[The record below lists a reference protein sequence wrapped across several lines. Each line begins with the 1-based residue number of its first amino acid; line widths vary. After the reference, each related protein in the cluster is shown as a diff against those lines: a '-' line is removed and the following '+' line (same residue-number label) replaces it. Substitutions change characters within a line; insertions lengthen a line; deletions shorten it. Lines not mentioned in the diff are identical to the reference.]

1 MEHWIKEFLDQ
12 HNDKNTF
19 ELLPLP
25 SGDVHFQADW
35 ILKHSQAPWLEIIGI
50 DAPYAE
56 MYREAQAL
64 QDMFV
69 FHRGEEAGMQGWR
82 SLAVH
87 GIGATLTN
95 VPQTYGLDPN
105 QVKYDW
111 TEIQDQCP
119 VTVKFFKEVFPY
131 NQYQRLRYMLVEPGG
146 YIAPHSDNVS
156 NMPGA
161 AVNISL
167 NNPEGCRLTTVHG
180 TVPFRNSGSVFLFN
194 NHYRHAVHNN
204 SDTDRFHMIVH
215 GAWRNPEWNQLVVHS
230 YREALQHVGQQ
241 LL

>member
-25 SGDVHFQADW
+25 NGDVHFQADW
-35 ILKHSQAPWLEIIGI
+35 ILKHSQAPWLEILGI
-50 DAPYAE
+50 NAPYAE

-64 QDMFV
+64 RDMFV

-87 GIGATLTN
+87 GISATKTN
-95 VPQTYGLDPN
+95 VPQTYGLDPD

-167 NNPEGCRLTTVHG
+167 NNPKGCRLTTVHG

-215 GAWRNPEWNQLVVHS
+215 GAWRNPEWNHLVVNS
-230 YREALQHVGQQ
+230 YKEALKNV
-241 LL
+241 

>member
-1 MEHWIKEFLDQ
+1 MDTWISDFLRQ
-12 HNDKNTF
+12 HNDQNTF

-25 SGDVHFQADW
+25 DGDVHFQADW
-35 ILKHSQAPWLEIIGI
+35 ILKHSRAPWLEILGI

-56 MYREAQAL
+56 MYHEAQAL
-64 QDMFV
+64 RDMFV

-87 GIGATLTN
+87 GISATKTN
-95 VPQTYGLDPN
+95 IPETYGLDSA
-105 QVKYDW
+105 QVQYDW

-146 YIAPHSDNVS
+146 YIAPHSDNVV

-167 NNPEGCRLTTVHG
+167 NNPEGCRLTTVQG

-194 NHYRHAVHNN
+194 NHYRHAVHND
-204 SDTDRFHMIVH
+204 SDADRFHMIVH
-215 GAWRNPEWNQLVVHS
+215 GQWRNPDWNQLVVNS
-230 YREALQHVGQQ
+230 YKEALKHVG
-241 LL
+241 

>member
-1 MEHWIKEFLDQ
+1 MEQWVNEFLDQ

-19 ELLPLP
+19 KLLPLP
-25 SGDVHFQADW
+25 DGAVHFQADW

-50 DAPYAE
+50 DAPYAK
-56 MYREAQAL
+56 MYQEAQAL
-64 QDMFV
+64 RDMFV
-69 FHRGEEAGMQGWR
+69 FHRGEEAGMKGWR

-87 GIGATLTN
+87 GISATLTN
-95 VPQTYGLDPN
+95 VPQTYGLDPE

-146 YIAPHSDNVS
+146 YIAPHCDNTT

-167 NNPEGCRLTTVHG
+167 NNPTNCRLTTVHG

-215 GAWRNPEWNQLVVHS
+215 GQWRNPEWDRLVVNS
-230 YREALQHVGQQ
+230 YKEALKNG
-241 LL
+241 

>member
-1 MEHWIKEFLDQ
+1 MEQWVKEFLDQ
-12 HNDKNTF
+12 YNDKHTF

-25 SGDVHFQADW
+25 DGDVHFQADW
-35 ILKHSQAPWLEIIGI
+35 ILKHSQTPWLEILGI

-56 MYREAQAL
+56 MYNEARAL
-64 QDMFV
+64 RDMFV

-87 GIGATLTN
+87 GISATLTN
-95 VPQTYGLDPN
+95 VPQTYGLDPE

-111 TEIQDQCP
+111 TEIQDRCP

-131 NQYQRLRYMLVEPGG
+131 NQYQRLRYMLVESGG
-146 YIAPHSDNVS
+146 YIAPHCDNTT

-167 NNPEGCRLTTVHG
+167 NNPNNCRLTSVHG

-215 GAWRNPEWNQLVVHS
+215 GQWRNPEWNQLVVNS
-230 YREALQHVGQQ
+230 YKEALKNG
-241 LL
+241 

>member
-1 MEHWIKEFLDQ
+1 MEQWIKEFLDQ
-12 HNDKNTF
+12 YNDKNTF

-25 SGDVHFQADW
+25 EGDVHFQADW
-35 ILKHSQAPWLEIIGI
+35 ILKHSQAPWLEILGI

-56 MYREAQAL
+56 MYQEAQAL
-64 QDMFV
+64 RDMFV
-69 FHRGEEAGMQGWR
+69 FHRGEEAGMKGWR

-87 GIGATLTN
+87 GIGATMTN
-95 VPQTYGLDPN
+95 VPQTYGLDPDK
-105 QVKYDW
+105 VKYDW

-119 VTVKFFKEVFPY
+119 VTVKFFKDVFPY

-146 YIAPHSDNVS
+146 YIAPHSDNV
-156 NMPGA
+156 NNTPGA

-167 NNPEGCRLTTVHG
+167 NNPNNCRLTNIHG

-194 NHYRHAVHNN
+194 NHYQHAVHNN

-215 GAWRNPEWNQLVVHS
+215 GAWRNPEWNHLVVNS
-230 YREALQHVGQQ
+230 YREAIKNG
-241 LL
+241 

>member
-12 HNDKNTF
+12 YNDKNTF

-25 SGDVHFQADW
+25 DGDVHFQADW
-35 ILKHSQAPWLEIIGI
+35 ILKHSQAPWLEIVGI
-50 DAPYAE
+50 DAPYVE

-64 QDMFV
+64 RDMFV
-69 FHRGEEAGMQGWR
+69 FHRGEESGMQGWR

-95 VPQTYGLDPN
+95 VPQTYGLNPD

-215 GAWRNPEWNQLVVHS
+215 GQWRSPEWDHLVVNS
-230 YREALQHVGQQ
+230 YKEALKNG
-241 LL
+241 